1 MPDNKYDKLIGFL
14 ERCERY
20 VSNIDAKGIMA
31 LFMVNVRSE
40 RFCAGTIME
49 MIKSG
54 AVKQWLLC
62 LRELSQMQ

>member
-1 MPDNKYDKLIGFL
+1 MINSLDFWNGG
-14 ERCERY
+14 ERY

-31 LFMVNVRSE
+31 LFMAMVRSE

-49 MIKSG
+49 MIKFG
-54 AVKQWLLC
+54 TVKQWLLC

>member
-1 MPDNKYDKLIGFL
+1 MINSLDFWNGG
-14 ERCERY
+14 ERY
-20 VSNIDAKGIMA
+20 VSNIDAKEIMA
-31 LFMVNVRSE
+31 LFMANVRSE

-54 AVKQWLLC
+54 TVKQWLLC